1 MNLKAVKEPQKRINT
16 NYLSSLNIQSYGED
30 NLYPNKLAEVVASSS
45 IASGCLSRYADF
57 IEGNGFNSQII
68 SDYKINKSGDTLD
81 DLLGL
86 LANDLAKFGG
96 FAIHANYD
104 VLGKIRNIHHIP
116 FITTRLKEP
125 NDYGKVTE
133 IAIHPN
139 WTGDETRNGKRVQV
153 NKSNISFIHVFD
165 PNSAIPEI
173 EEVGINEYK
182 GQVLWYS
189 RNGNMVY
196 PLPVYDPVITDMSTD
211 EGLAN
216 VRYRNARNNFLP
228 SGALITR
235 KGTDIQEN
243 YFDDERRYYGHESYE
258 SEYSPVLKNLQGDFN
273 ACKIV
278 EIEIGADEQSPEFI
292 SLSTNNYDKEFTVTA
307 DSIIDNIYSA
317 FNQEAFLAIRKG
329 KLGFSGDILAD
340 AYSYYSGKVTK
351 EQRAISRALLSI
363 FKNWYEQPFGE
374 LTSDTFKI
382 QSMLYGSTNNTN

>member
-1 MNLKAVKEPQKRINT
+1 M
-16 NYLSSLNIQSYGED
+16 
-30 NLYPNKLAEVVASSS
+30 YPNKLAEVVASSS